1 MAVAPIFD
9 VGDAQFVVE
18 EGGDRQLRALAR
30 FDHAAHRLA
39 VGGGPALVAAEGGY
53 VDQSH
58 LHRDAAEFAG
68 LTPAAVAVTPFLAI
82 DDVAWPQGTFLR
94 DSRPPRPGHSGY
106 AERSRR
112 YARTGA

>member
-1 MAVAPIFD
+1 
-9 VGDAQFVVE
+9 
-18 EGGDRQLRALAR
+18 
-30 FDHAAHRLA
+30 
-39 VGGGPALVAAEGGY
+39 
-53 VDQSH
+53 
-58 LHRDAAEFAG
+58 
-68 LTPAAVAVTPFLAI
+68 VAVTPFLAI